1 MARSAED
8 DARAIVRMLVEKGVQ
23 PGGRYKKP
31 TLIQNALWLGIEGV
45 EFDDALT
52 FAGEQGWIENA
63 PEDTIKLTAAGHA
76 AGKAA

>member
-23 PGGRYKKP
+23 FGDPYKNP
-31 TLIQNALWLGIEGV
+31 MLVQNALWLGIEGV
-45 EFDDALT
+45 ERDDALT
-52 FAGEQGWIENA
+52 FAGEQGWVENA
-63 PEDTIKLTAAGHA
+63 PEDTIRLTDAGHA